1 VLGFLAGRSVRNAP
15 LAPDLPAPNASLAE
29 HLRALGPGG
38 PLQSAAAHPSIGWAL
53 VTGLA
58 VALVYALSI
67 IAHELGHLLAARQSG
82 IAVSAV
88 VLHLFGGHVEIDD
101 DDRLTA
107 GRLAWIAGAGP
118 LVTAALAL
126 ACGVAIATLGWP
138 FAGAP
143 DSESAAEVA
152 AGRTLSAAFAINA
165 LALATNLLP
174 VRMLDGGQLLAAARL

>member
-1 VLGFLAGRSVRNAP
+1 L
-15 LAPDLPAPNASLAE
+15 
-29 HLRALGPGG
+29 
-38 PLQSAAAHPSIGWAL
+38 IGWAL

-174 VRMLDGGQLLAAARL
+174 VRMLDGGQLLAAARLWRARSG